1 MSIEVV
7 SFSRRRDV
15 FPTDSRTSENGNLLD
30 LDRGKWMLSFSA
42 GGMGFL
48 VNRESEVFYVRTQS
62 NNV

>member
-15 FPTDSRTSENGNLLD
+15 FPTDSRTSENGNLPD

-42 GGMGFL
+42 EGMRFL
-48 VNRESEVFYVRTQS
+48 VNRESEVYYDPIP
-62 NNV
+62 